1 MIEILVDVLFPV
13 LLCLFHELI
22 ILQYVF
28 DRSLDFLCRANQF
41 LLLLLCDSF
50 KFELYSGWHLN
61 NCFQTRKPWSPI
73 SAVCPPLFA
82 RLWEVLVLLEV
93 EGQISGVRILE
104 SASYEPVRKPGKR
117 LEIFAL
123 LTLVVTIFVMQSNV
137 ILLDPI
143 KQLFQIFGIRVFL
156 R

>member
-1 MIEILVDVLFPV
+1 M
-13 LLCLFHELI
+13 
-22 ILQYVF
+22 
-28 DRSLDFLCRANQF
+28 
-41 LLLLLCDSF
+41 
-50 KFELYSGWHLN
+50 
-61 NCFQTRKPWSPI
+61 
-73 SAVCPPLFA
+73 
-82 RLWEVLVLLEV
+82 LLEV

-123 LTLVVTIFVMQSNV
+123 LTLVVTIFMMQSNV